1 MTALKKTPTP
11 DVHEKVKL
19 PVGVTIDGK
28 CYKDIELHPVT
39 IGASYES
46 QIGARE
52 TDLLAIIDLS
62 AMIYVPKLDRKLT
75 YDEVHSMSRQDGFKI
90 DHHRVLLEKK
100 ERDQAT
106 KYA

>member
-46 QIGARE
+46 QI
-52 TDLLAIIDLS
+52 DQLS
-62 AMIYVPKLDRKLT
+62 VPSLSCSKACKTVSCQSLWRMVKAMP
-75 YDEVHSMSRQDGFKI
+75 H
-90 DHHRVLLEKK
+90 
-100 ERDQAT
+100 
-106 KYA
+106 